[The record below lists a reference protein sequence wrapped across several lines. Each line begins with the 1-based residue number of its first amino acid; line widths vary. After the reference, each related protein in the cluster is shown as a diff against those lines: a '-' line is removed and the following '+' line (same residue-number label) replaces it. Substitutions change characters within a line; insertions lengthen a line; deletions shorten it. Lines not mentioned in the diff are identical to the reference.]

1 MEGLISERA
10 YNRNRKSAI
19 KQDIAVLIKIFFLHL
34 LVLNQASKHRNK
46 LKSFQYIMSSSYM

>member
-19 KQDIAVLIKIFFLHL
+19 KQDIAVLIKIFLHL
-34 LVLNQASKHRNK
+34 LVLNQ
-46 LKSFQYIMSSSYM
+46 LSFKTS

>member
-19 KQDIAVLIKIFFLHL
+19 KQDIAVLIKFFLHL
-34 LVLNQASKHRNK
+34 LVVNQASKRRNK
-46 LKSFQYIMSSSYM
+46 LKSFQCIRSRSYM

>member
-19 KQDIAVLIKIFFLHL
+19 KQDIAVLIKIFLHL
-34 LVLNQASKHRNK
+34 LRTQTNQLPCIKTEPFKASCIK
-46 LKSFQYIMSSSYM
+46 

>member
-19 KQDIAVLIKIFFLHL
+19 KQDIAVLIKFFF
-34 LVLNQASKHRNK
+34 AFIGC
-46 LKSFQYIMSSSYM
+46 KSSFKTS